1 MKRILIS
8 MILLL
13 VVLSACNTSADE
25 TEPDKKT
32 ETNYYISLSDESDH
46 WKLNGYEIMMTPEGY
61 KAGNGILKMKD
72 EAKQSE
78 GFLSYDVY
86 GSVDGEEIK
95 FQSGSVSGDTDITEM
110 TLGTIE
116 GDEESLREFPK
127 LDEIY
132 MTITWNDENT
142 DSDQEEK
149 IILYNKDKS
158 GYENSLLDS

>member
-13 VVLSACNTSADE
+13 VVLSACNTNTEE
-25 TEPDKKT
+25 TELDKKT
-32 ETNYYISLSDESDH
+32 ETNYYISFTDESDH
-46 WKLNGYEIMMTPEGY
+46 WKLNGYEIMITPEGY

-72 EAKQSE
+72 KDKQSE

-86 GSVDGEEIK
+86 GSVDGEENK

-132 MTITWNDENT
+132 MTITWNDEDT
-142 DSDQEEK
+142 DGDQEEK

-158 GYENSLLDS
+158 DYSETLLDS

>member
-13 VVLSACNTSADE
+13 VVLSAYNTNIEE

-32 ETNYYISLSDESDH
+32 ETNYYISVYDESDH
-46 WKLNGYEIMMTPEGY
+46 CKLNGYEIMMNPVGY
-61 KAGNGILKMKD
+61 KAGNGMLKMKEED
-72 EAKQSE
+72 KQSE
-78 GFLSYDVY
+78 GYLSYDVD
-86 GSVDGEEIK
+86 GSDDVDEFK
-95 FQSGSVSGDTDITEM
+95 LQSGSVSGDMDITEM
-110 TLGTIE
+110 TIGTIE

-132 MTITWNDENT
+132 MTITWNDEDT
-142 DSDQEEK
+142 DGDKEEK

-158 GYENSLLDS
+158 GYEKMLLDS

>member
-1 MKRILIS
+1 MV
-8 MILLL
+8 LLL
-13 VVLSACNTSADE
+13 ILLSACNTEYIKSNN
-25 TEPDKKT
+25 KT
-32 ETNYYISLSDESDH
+32 ETNYYLSLGDEGDN
-46 WKLNGYEIMMTPEGY
+46 WEIDGYEIMMTPEGY
-61 KAGNGILKMKD
+61 KAGNGMLKMKD
-72 EAKQSE
+72 EDKQSE

-110 TLGTIE
+110 TIGTIE

-132 MTITWNDENT
+132 MTITWNDEDT
-142 DSDQEEK
+142 DGDKEEK

-158 GYENSLLDS
+158 GYEKMLLDS

>member
-13 VVLSACNTSADE
+13 VVLSACNTNIEE

-72 EAKQSE
+72 EDKQSE

-110 TLGTIE
+110 TIGTIE

-132 MTITWNDENT
+132 MTITWNDEDT
-142 DSDQEEK
+142 DGDKEEK

-158 GYENSLLDS
+158 GYEKMLLDS

>member
-13 VVLSACNTSADE
+13 VVLSACNTNIEE

-32 ETNYYISLSDESDH
+32 ETNYYISLSDGSDH
-46 WKLNGYEIMMTPEGY
+46 WNLNGYEIMMTPEGY
-61 KAGNGILKMKD
+61 KAGNGRLKMKD
-72 EAKQSE
+72 KDKQSE

-95 FQSGSVSGDTDITEM
+95 FQSGSVSEDTDITEM
-110 TLGTIE
+110 TIGSIE
-116 GDEESLREFPK
+116 GDKESLMEFPK

-132 MTITWNDENT
+132 MTITWN
-142 DSDQEEK
+142 
-149 IILYNKDKS
+149 
-158 GYENSLLDS
+158 